1 MLLLI
6 RVLHRGVPT
15 RYSYQAF
22 PTEFLPGYLPNTR
35 SAPARHHTSENAE
48 CPKRFGFISCAASG
62 APACRPFSAAPLRA
76 LHGPWLASAL
86 ARWRAAPDHWKLWTA
101 LSRGTW
107 AHDQRMFL
115 RCLPPLVSLPWKSSS
130 RRRSLQPFDSVATST
145 SASTAVVS
153 LNQMLLPRCA
163 LCLSLLAH
171 RGALDA
177 RAAHTADPR
186 LLPCAPR
193 PGS

>member
-1 MLLLI
+1 MVAASSCSLSTRAEARGGPLLL
-6 RVLHRGVPT
+6 RGVPT
-15 RYSYQAF
+15 WV
-22 PTEFLPGYLPNTR
+22 PTKLFLPRILVLGYYFAAR
-35 SAPARHHTSENAE
+35 VRRPAITPQNAE
-48 CPKRFGFISCAASG
+48 CHKRFGFISCAASG

-76 LHGPWLASAL
+76 LHGPWLPSAL

-163 LCLSLLAH
+163 LCLSLLTH
-171 RGALDA
+171 RGA
-177 RAAHTADPR
+177 P
-186 LLPCAPR
+186 
-193 PGS
+193 